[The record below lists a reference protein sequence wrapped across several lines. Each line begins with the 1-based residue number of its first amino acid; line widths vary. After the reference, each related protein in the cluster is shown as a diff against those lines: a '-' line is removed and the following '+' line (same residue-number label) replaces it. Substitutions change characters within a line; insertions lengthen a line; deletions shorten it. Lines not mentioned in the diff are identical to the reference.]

1 MEFLEMHNLGSYSP
15 GVLEFVNPASEEL
28 GAVDSMFEIDDR
40 MSLRGTRR
48 NEAITPTA
56 KNWTNEGAVT
66 SVKNQGACGSCWAFS
81 AVGAL
86 EGMTFLRTQN
96 LTDLSVQEFVDCD
109 KSDRGC
115 FGGL

>member
-81 AVGAL
+81 AVGKVIH
-86 EGMTFLRTQN
+86 RH
-96 LTDLSVQEFVDCD
+96 
-109 KSDRGC
+109 GC
-115 FGGL
+115 FQ